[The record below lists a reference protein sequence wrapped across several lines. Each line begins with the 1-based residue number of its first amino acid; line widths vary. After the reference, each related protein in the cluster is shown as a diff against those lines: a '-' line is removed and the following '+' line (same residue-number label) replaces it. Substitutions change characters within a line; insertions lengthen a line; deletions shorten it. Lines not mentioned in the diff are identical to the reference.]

1 MASRASHKPS
11 PRLTLSS
18 TTLPPQP
25 RRRAAQGLPSDPII
39 VPIDSLR
46 PTQVAVGMRAVA
58 AKRKRLGARKRRKM
72 GRYLERRPIPA
83 VYGPGQELYI
93 VDHHHLSLALLQ
105 SRVTN
110 AFVQIIDDYSD
121 LSPKQFWAAMETQG
135 LVYPFDETGSRVALS
150 RMPRAINSLK
160 ADVYRDLAW
169 SVREAGGFKKTRAP
183 YSEFRWAEFFRT
195 TIPSHLVTDDYE
207 RAVILGRK
215 LARSAAA
222 AGLPGYVG
230 H

>member
-1 MASRASHKPS
+1 MASSASCQLLLEKSPSRKPRTKS
-11 PRLTLSS
+11 ISV
-18 TTLPPQP
+18 
-25 RRRAAQGLPSDPII
+25 AAACGMPADPIV

-72 GRYLERRPIPA
+72 GRYLQQRPIPA
-83 VYGPGQELYI
+83 VYGPNRELYI

-105 SRVTN
+105 SRVET
-110 AFVQIIDDYSD
+110 AFVKIIDDYSD
-121 LSPKQFWAAMETQG
+121 MSPKQFWAAMETQG

-150 RMPRAINSLK
+150 RMPTGIRSLRAD
-160 ADVYRDLAW
+160 AYRDLAW
-169 SVREAGGFKKTRAP
+169 SVREEGGFKKTRAP
-183 YSEFRWAEFFRT
+183 FSEFRWAEFFRT
-195 TIPSHLVTDDYE
+195 TIPEYILTDNYKE
-207 RAVILGRK
+207 AVALGKK

-230 H
+230 R